1 MFFSTLEFDKQWE
14 RMGLDDG
21 DRNRLENEIVNNPQ
35 VGPVMRGTG
44 GLRKM
49 RFAIEGKGKSGG
61 ARVLYVDFVVFE
73 RVYLVYAYQKGQQ
86 DNISPEERD
95 IFKKIIEQTRKELGG
110 YHHE

>member
-1 MFFSTLEFDKQWE
+1 
-14 RMGLDDG
+14 
-21 DRNRLENEIVNNPQ
+21 
-35 VGPVMRGTG
+35 
-44 GLRKM
+44 M